1 MIPVNSHHCNIFSDT
16 NPKKSADWTELYER
30 YSENL
35 NVFAL
40 ECNDCHWKGYCIRYG
55 HYRRCYLLD
64 PDDLMAGTTIR
75 IQRVMCKH
83 CGHTHAV
90 MPEEIVPYLQYS
102 VVFIYLV
109 LFQYYFTAETVESI
123 CMVLKITAPQIYR
136 WKKRFEK
143 QKDRYLGVLKSAE
156 RSVHDVLIW
165 LGKLKDY
172 GNDFAEKYVSLTEK
186 MPMQQHAN
194 PPNTCR
200 PVFC

>member
-1 MIPVNSHHCNIFSDT
+1 MGFCDIEEVDDVSILFDRAHLAIAAIKDEFKQHLAFYDSSMREKLKYSQVI
-16 NPKKSADWTELYER
+16 SAQLGTAIR
-30 YSENL
+30 EN
-35 NVFAL
+35 
-40 ECNDCHWKGYCIRYG
+40 
-55 HYRRCYLLD
+55 
-64 PDDLMAGTTIR
+64 
-75 IQRVMCKH
+75 Q
-83 CGHTHAV
+83 
-90 MPEEIVPYLQYS
+90 IVPYLQYS

-136 WKKRFEK
+136 WKKHFEK

-156 RSVHDVLIW
+156 HSAHDVLIW

-172 GNDFAEKYVSLTEK
+172 GNDFAVKYVSLTEK